1 MEVSPGKPTQTS
13 LAPSQLAHN
22 LLVGDGV
29 SIDPTASIGAN
40 VIIHDDVEIG
50 PGVTIGHNVIL
61 GRPPRLT
68 ADSRALPQT
77 ARITRIG
84 AGSVVGD
91 GGKVLR
97 GAQVAENV
105 TLGDNIFVREG
116 ASIGAGT
123 MIGEGCG
130 VGAAAEVGRRVRVQS
145 KSVVSPGMLVE
156 DDAFISSFVV
166 AATDNT
172 SGRDPSQSNGRVI
185 LRRACRIGANVSML
199 PGIEIGEEALVG
211 AGAVVCASVPARTK
225 VAGVPAR
232 VIGEVADHELLQD

>member
-1 MEVSPGKPTQTS
+1 MEASPGNQQRDS
-13 LAPSQLAHN
+13 LTPSSLTHN
-22 LLVGDGV
+22 LLVGDRV

-40 VIIHDDVEIG
+40 VIVHDDVEIG
-50 PGVTIGHNVIL
+50 PGATIGHNAII

-68 ADSRALPQT
+68 AESRALPQA

-91 GGKVLR
+91 SGKILR
-97 GAQVAENV
+97 GAQVAEGV
-105 TLGDNIFVREG
+105 TLGDNVFVREG

-145 KSVVSPGMLVE
+145 KSIVSPGTLVE
-156 DDAFISSFVV
+156 DDVFISSFFV

-172 SGRDPSQSNGRVI
+172 SGRDPRQANGRVI

-199 PGIEIGEEALVG
+199 PGVEIGEEALVG
-211 AGAVVCASVPARTK
+211 AGAVVRASVPPRTK

-232 VIGEVADHELLQD
+232 VIGRVSDDELLSS